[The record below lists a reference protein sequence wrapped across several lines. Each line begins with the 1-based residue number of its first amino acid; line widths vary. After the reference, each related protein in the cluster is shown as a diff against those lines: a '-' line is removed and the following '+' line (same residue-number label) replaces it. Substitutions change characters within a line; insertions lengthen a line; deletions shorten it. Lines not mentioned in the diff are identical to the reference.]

1 MWIFIKFY
9 QMKKQNILIQ
19 NNSDYKNMMNKI
31 FLNNFIQCAFLY
43 LFFL

>member
-19 NNSDYKNMMNKI
+19 NNSDCKNMMNKI
-31 FLNNFIQCAFLY
+31 FLNNFISRFE
-43 LFFL
+43 